1 MADLNDYAV
10 IGRMTRDIG
19 ERDYGYTTNGKA
31 RLNISIAVNDG
42 YGDNQYTSYFDVVVW
57 GKTAENIKP
66 YLGKGKQI
74 CVRGHLRQDRWESN
88 GQKNSRVCIVAET
101 VQLLGGRNDGTGAG
115 SGGNYQQP
123 APQQRLQPAAGYE
136 PNYAEELNGGDFPE
150 DIPF

>member
-1 MADLNDYAV
+1 MDLNNYSV
-10 IGRMTRDIG
+10 IGRMTRDLD
-19 ERDYGYTTNGKA
+19 ERAFAYTSNGKA

-74 CVRGHLRQDRWESN
+74 CINGRLRQDRWDGN
-88 GQKNSRVCIVAET
+88 DGAKHSRVVIVAET
-101 VQLLGGRNDGTGAG
+101 VQLLGGRDNGAG

-123 APQQRLQPAAGYE
+123 AQQQVTEYD
-136 PNYAEELNGGDFPE
+136 NGGEFSE

>member
-1 MADLNDYAV
+1 MDLNNYSV
-10 IGRMTRDIG
+10 IGRMTRDLD
-19 ERDYGYTTNGKA
+19 ERAFAYTPNGKA

-74 CVRGHLRQDRWESN
+74 CINGRLRQDRWDGN
-88 GQKNSRVCIVAET
+88 DGAKHSRVVIVAET
-101 VQLLGGRNDGTGAG
+101 VQLLGGRDNGAG

-123 APQQRLQPAAGYE
+123 AQQQAPAY
-136 PNYAEELNGGDFPE
+136 NNGGEFSE

>member
-1 MADLNDYAV
+1 MDLNNYSV
-10 IGRMTRDIG
+10 IGRMTRDLD
-19 ERDYGYTTNGKA
+19 ERAFAYTSNGKA

-74 CVRGHLRQDRWESN
+74 CINGRLRQDRWESN
-88 GQKNSRVCIVAET
+88 GQKNSRVVIVAET
-101 VQLLGGRNDGTGAG
+101 VQLLGGRDNGAG

-123 APQQRLQPAAGYE
+123 AQQQEPAYNNA
-136 PNYAEELNGGDFPE
+136 PAHNDGGDFSE

>member
-1 MADLNDYAV
+1 MDLNNYSV
-10 IGRMTRDIG
+10 IGRMTRDLD
-19 ERDYGYTTNGKA
+19 ERAFAYTSNGKA

-74 CVRGHLRQDRWESN
+74 CINGRLRQDRWDGNDGE
-88 GQKNSRVCIVAET
+88 KHSRVVIVAET
-101 VQLLGGRNDGTGAG
+101 VQLLGGRDNGAG

-123 APQQRLQPAAGYE
+123 AQQQVPAY
-136 PNYAEELNGGDFPE
+136 NNGGDFPE

>member
-1 MADLNDYAV
+1 MDLNNYSV
-10 IGRMTRDIG
+10 IGRMTRDLD
-19 ERDYGYTTNGKA
+19 ERSFAYTENGKA

-74 CVRGHLRQDRWESN
+74 CINGRLRQDRWESN
-88 GQKNSRVCIVAET
+88 GQKNSRVVIVAET
-101 VQLLGGRNDGTGAG
+101 VQLLGGRDNGQQSAPQAQQPAGEYQSAG
-115 SGGNYQQP
+115 SGD
-123 APQQRLQPAAGYE
+123 
-136 PNYAEELNGGDFPE
+136 DFPE

>member
-1 MADLNDYAV
+1 MDLNNYSV
-10 IGRMTRDIG
+10 IGRMTRDLD
-19 ERDYGYTTNGKA
+19 ERAFAYTSHGKA

-74 CVRGHLRQDRWESN
+74 CINGRLRQDRWDGN
-88 GQKNSRVCIVAET
+88 DGAKHSRVVIVAET
-101 VQLLGGRNDGTGAG
+101 VQLLGGRDNGAG

-123 APQQRLQPAAGYE
+123 EQQQVTEYD
-136 PNYAEELNGGDFPE
+136 NGGEFSE

>member
-1 MADLNDYAV
+1 MDLNNYSV
-10 IGRMTRDIG
+10 IGRMIRDLD
-19 ERDYGYTTNGKA
+19 ERAFAYTGNGKA

-74 CVRGHLRQDRWESN
+74 CINGRLRQDRWDGN
-88 GQKNSRVCIVAET
+88 DGVKHSRVVIVAET
-101 VQLLGGRNDGTGAG
+101 VQLLGGRDNGAG

-123 APQQRLQPAAGYE
+123 AQQQAPAY
-136 PNYAEELNGGDFPE
+136 NNGGEFSE

>member
-1 MADLNDYAV
+1 MDLNNYSV
-10 IGRMTRDIG
+10 IGRMTRDLD
-19 ERDYGYTTNGKA
+19 ERAFAYTPNGKA

-74 CVRGHLRQDRWESN
+74 CINGRLRQDRWESN
-88 GQKNSRVCIVAET
+88 GQKNSRVVIVAET
-101 VQLLGGRNDGTGAG
+101 VQLLGGRDNSAGTG
-115 SGGNYQQP
+115 GNNQQP
-123 APQQRLQPAAGYE
+123 APQRPQDYD
-136 PNYAEELNGGDFPE
+136 NGGEFSE

>member
-1 MADLNDYAV
+1 MDLNNYSV
-10 IGRMTRDIG
+10 IGRMTRDLD
-19 ERDYGYTTNGKA
+19 ERAFAYTPNGKA

-74 CVRGHLRQDRWESN
+74 CINGRLRQDRWESN
-88 GQKNSRVCIVAET
+88 GQKNSRVVIVAET
-101 VQLLGGRNDGTGAG
+101 VQLLGGRDNGAG

-123 APQQRLQPAAGYE
+123 AQQQASAY
-136 PNYAEELNGGDFPE
+136 NNGGEFSE

>member
-1 MADLNDYAV
+1 MDLNNYSV
-10 IGRMTRDIG
+10 IGRMTRDLN
-19 ERDYGYTTNGKA
+19 ERSFAYTENGKA

-42 YGDNQYTSYFDVVVW
+42 YGDHQYTSYFDVVVW

-74 CVRGHLRQDRWESN
+74 CINGRLRQDRWESN
-88 GQKNSRVCIVAET
+88 GQKNSRVVIVAET
-101 VQLLGGRNDGTGAG
+101 VQLLGGRDNGAG

-123 APQQRLQPAAGYE
+123 AQQQAPAY
-136 PNYAEELNGGDFPE
+136 NGDRDFPE

>member
-1 MADLNDYAV
+1 MDLNNYSV
-10 IGRMTRDIG
+10 IGRMTRDLD
-19 ERDYGYTTNGKA
+19 ERAFAYTGNGKA

-74 CVRGHLRQDRWESN
+74 CINGRLRQDRWESN
-88 GQKNSRVCIVAET
+88 GQKNSRVVIVAET
-101 VQLLGGRNDGTGAG
+101 VQLLGGRDNGAG

-123 APQQRLQPAAGYE
+123 AQQQAPAY
-136 PNYAEELNGGDFPE
+136 NNGGDFPE

>member
-1 MADLNDYAV
+1 
-10 IGRMTRDIG
+10 MTRDLD
-19 ERDYGYTTNGKA
+19 ERAFAYTPNGKA

-66 YLGKGKQI
+66 YLGKGKQLCI
-74 CVRGHLRQDRWESN
+74 NGRLRQDRWESN
-88 GQKNSRVCIVAET
+88 GQKNSRVVIVAET
-101 VQLLGGRNDGTGAG
+101 VQLLGGRDNGAG

-123 APQQRLQPAAGYE
+123 AQQQVPAY
-136 PNYAEELNGGDFPE
+136 NNGGDFPE

>member
-1 MADLNDYAV
+1 MDLNNYSV
-10 IGRMTRDIG
+10 IGRMTRDLD
-19 ERDYGYTTNGKA
+19 ERAFAYTGNGKA

-42 YGDNQYTSYFDVVVW
+42 HGDNQYTSYFDVVVW

-74 CVRGHLRQDRWESN
+74 CINGRLRQDRWESN
-88 GQKNSRVCIVAET
+88 GQKNSRVVIVAET
-101 VQLLGGRNDGTGAG
+101 VQLLGGRDNGAG

-123 APQQRLQPAAGYE
+123 AQQQAPAYNNAPAY
-136 PNYAEELNGGDFPE
+136 NDGGDFPE

>member
-1 MADLNDYAV
+1 
-10 IGRMTRDIG
+10 MTRDLD
-19 ERDYGYTTNGKA
+19 ERAFAYTSNGKA

-74 CVRGHLRQDRWESN
+74 CINGRLRQDRWESN
-88 GQKNSRVCIVAET
+88 GQKNSRVVIVAET
-101 VQLLGGRNDGTGAG
+101 VQLLGGRDNGAG
-115 SGGNYQQP
+115 TGGNYQQP
-123 APQQRLQPAAGYE
+123 AQQQAPAYNDGR
-136 PNYAEELNGGDFPE
+136 DFPE

>member
-1 MADLNDYAV
+1 MDLNNYSV
-10 IGRMTRDIG
+10 IGRMTRDLD
-19 ERDYGYTTNGKA
+19 ERAFAYTPNGKA

-74 CVRGHLRQDRWESN
+74 CINGRLRQDRWENN
-88 GQKNSRVCIVAET
+88 GQKNSRVVIVAET
-101 VQLLGGRNDGTGAG
+101 VQLLGGRDNSAG
-115 SGGNYQQP
+115 SGGNNQQT
-123 APQQRLQPAAGYE
+123 APQRPQDYD
-136 PNYAEELNGGDFPE
+136 NGGEFSE

>member
-1 MADLNDYAV
+1 MDLNNYSV
-10 IGRMTRDIG
+10 IGRMTRDLD
-19 ERDYGYTTNGKA
+19 ERAFAYTSNGKA

-66 YLGKGKQI
+66 YLGKGKQLCI
-74 CVRGHLRQDRWESN
+74 NGRLRQDRWESN
-88 GQKNSRVCIVAET
+88 GQKNSRVVIVAET
-101 VQLLGGRNDGTGAG
+101 VQLLGGRDNGPG

-123 APQQRLQPAAGYE
+123 TQQQVTEYD
-136 PNYAEELNGGDFPE
+136 NGGEFSE

>member
-1 MADLNDYAV
+1 MDLNNYSV
-10 IGRMTRDIG
+10 IGRMTRDLDA
-19 ERDYGYTTNGKA
+19 RAFAYTQNGKA

-74 CVRGHLRQDRWESN
+74 CINGRLRQDRWESN
-88 GQKNSRVCIVAET
+88 GQKNSRVVIVAET
-101 VQLLGGRNDGTGAG
+101 VQLLGGRDNGQQSAPQAQQPAGDYQSAG
-115 SGGNYQQP
+115 SGD
-123 APQQRLQPAAGYE
+123 
-136 PNYAEELNGGDFPE
+136 DFPE

>member
-1 MADLNDYAV
+1 MDLNNYSV
-10 IGRMTRDIG
+10 IGRMTRDLDD
-19 ERDYGYTTNGKA
+19 RAFAYTPNGKA

-74 CVRGHLRQDRWESN
+74 CINGRLRQDRWESN
-88 GQKNSRVCIVAET
+88 GQKNSRVVIVAET
-101 VQLLGGRNDGTGAG
+101 VQLLGGRDNGAG

-123 APQQRLQPAAGYE
+123 AQQQAPAY
-136 PNYAEELNGGDFPE
+136 NNGGEFSE

>member
-1 MADLNDYAV
+1 MDLNNYSV
-10 IGRMTRDIG
+10 IGRMTRDLD
-19 ERDYGYTTNGKA
+19 ERAFAYTQNGKA

-74 CVRGHLRQDRWESN
+74 CINGRLRQDRWEIN
-88 GQKNSRVCIVAET
+88 GQKNSRVVIVAET
-101 VQLLGGRNDGTGAG
+101 VQLLGGRDNGAG

-123 APQQRLQPAAGYE
+123 AQQQAPAYNDGR
-136 PNYAEELNGGDFPE
+136 DFPE

>member
-1 MADLNDYAV
+1 MDLNNYSV
-10 IGRMTRDIG
+10 IGRMTRDLD
-19 ERDYGYTTNGKA
+19 ERAFAYTPNGKA

-74 CVRGHLRQDRWESN
+74 CINGRLRQDRWDGN
-88 GQKNSRVCIVAET
+88 DGAKHSRVVIVAET
-101 VQLLGGRNDGTGAG
+101 VQLLGGRDNGAG

-123 APQQRLQPAAGYE
+123 SQQQAPEYD
-136 PNYAEELNGGDFPE
+136 NGGEFSE

>member
-1 MADLNDYAV
+1 MDLNNYSV
-10 IGRMTRDIG
+10 IGRMTRDLD
-19 ERDYGYTTNGKA
+19 ERAFAYTGNGKA

-74 CVRGHLRQDRWESN
+74 CINGRLRQDRWESN
-88 GQKNSRVCIVAET
+88 GQKNSRVVIVAET
-101 VQLLGGRNDGTGAG
+101 VQLLGGGSQNGAG
-115 SGGNYQQP
+115 TGGNYQQP
-123 APQQRLQPAAGYE
+123 AQQQAPEYD
-136 PNYAEELNGGDFPE
+136 NGGEFNE

>member
-1 MADLNDYAV
+1 MDLNNYSV
-10 IGRMTRDIG
+10 IGRMTRDLD
-19 ERDYGYTTNGKA
+19 ERAFAYTSNGKA

-74 CVRGHLRQDRWESN
+74 CINGRLRQDRWESN
-88 GQKNSRVCIVAET
+88 GQKNSRVVIVAET
-101 VQLLGGRNDGTGAG
+101 VQLLGGRDNGAG

-123 APQQRLQPAAGYE
+123 AQQQVPAY
-136 PNYAEELNGGDFPE
+136 NDGGDFPE

>member
-1 MADLNDYAV
+1 
-10 IGRMTRDIG
+10 MTRDLD
-19 ERDYGYTTNGKA
+19 ERAFAYTPNGKA

-74 CVRGHLRQDRWESN
+74 CINGRLRQDRWESN
-88 GQKNSRVCIVAET
+88 GQKNSRVVIVAET
-101 VQLLGGRNDGTGAG
+101 VQLLGGRDNGAG

-123 APQQRLQPAAGYE
+123 AQQQVPAY
-136 PNYAEELNGGDFPE
+136 NNGGDFPE

>member
-1 MADLNDYAV
+1 MDLNNYSV
-10 IGRMTRDIG
+10 IGRMTRDLD
-19 ERDYGYTTNGKA
+19 ERAFAYTSNGKA

-74 CVRGHLRQDRWESN
+74 CINGRLRQDRWESN
-88 GQKNSRVCIVAET
+88 GQKNSRVVIVAET
-101 VQLLGGRNDGTGAG
+101 VQLLGGRDNGAG

-123 APQQRLQPAAGYE
+123 AQQQAPAY
-136 PNYAEELNGGDFPE
+136 NNGGEFSE

>member
-1 MADLNDYAV
+1 MADLNNYSV
-10 IGRMTRDIG
+10 IGRMTRDLDD
-19 ERDYGYTTNGKA
+19 RAFAYTQNGKA

-42 YGDNQYTSYFDVVVW
+42 YGDKQYVNYFDVVIW

-74 CVRGHLRQDRWESN
+74 CINGRLRQDRWDKD

-101 VQLLGGRNDGTGAG
+101 VQLLGGRDNGTGT
-115 SGGNYQQP
+115 GGNQQQTAQQQAP
-123 APQQRLQPAAGYE
+123 AY
-136 PNYAEELNGGDFPE
+136 NDGGDFPE